1 MKTKWGTCNIEK
13 RRIWV
18 NLELAKKS
26 ETCLEFIVAH
36 EMVHLLERH
45 HNERFMELMNK
56 FMPKWRLYRA
66 ELNRAPLGHAD
77 WDY

>member
-1 MKTKWGTCNIEK
+1 MGPCNIKK
-13 RRIWV
+13 RHIWV

-26 ETCLEFIVAH
+26 EPCLEFIVAH
-36 EMVHLLERH
+36 EMVHLLERL
-45 HNERFMELMNK
+45 HNDRFMELMDQ
-56 FMPKWRLYRA
+56 FMPKWKLYRA